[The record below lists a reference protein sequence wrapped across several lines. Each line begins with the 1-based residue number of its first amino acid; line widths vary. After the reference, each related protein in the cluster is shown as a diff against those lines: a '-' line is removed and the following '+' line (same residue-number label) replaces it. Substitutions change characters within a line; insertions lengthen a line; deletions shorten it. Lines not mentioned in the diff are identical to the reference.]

1 MIAAVLI
8 TIVNLKISG
17 FGEEVKFIM
26 GNRPYLDLNTFLR
39 SVYGCRVQKIS
50 LDAGFSCPN
59 RDGRIATGGCLY
71 CNSRGSGTGAHARG
85 LSLTE
90 QLLAG
95 KTALRK
101 RYQAGKFIAYFQAY
115 TNTYGPVD
123 RLRALYEEALAVE
136 DVVGLSVGT
145 RPDCVDEPI
154 LDLLQ
159 EYAEDYMVWLEYG
172 VQSAS
177 DDTLARI
184 NRGHDFACVE
194 RAVAAARN
202 RGLRICAHV
211 ILGLPGETRADM
223 LHTAEQ
229 IARLG
234 LAGIKIHLLYV
245 VQDTPLAAM
254 YRSGLY
260 QCLSFQEY
268 VSLVCDVLE
277 RLPADMVI
285 QRLTGDPH
293 RSELVAPLWA
303 LEKQST
309 LAAIEQTLA
318 ARGTRQGSRAGTG
331 VVPGGSSGGSSGG

>member
-1 MIAAVLI
+1 
-8 TIVNLKISG
+8 
-17 FGEEVKFIM
+17 M

-59 RDGRIATGGCLY
+59 RDGRISTGGCLY

-101 RYQAGKFIAYFQAY
+101 RYRAGKFIAYFQAY

-123 RLRALYEEALAVE
+123 RLRALYEEALMVE

-159 EYAEDYMVWLEYG
+159 EYAGDYMVWLEYG

-177 DDTLARI
+177 DATLARI
-184 NRGHDFACVE
+184 NRGHDFACVKK
-194 RAVAAARN
+194 AVAAARN
-202 RGLRICAHV
+202 RGLRVCAHI
-211 ILGLPGETRADM
+211 ILGLPGESRADM

-229 IARLG
+229 MARLG

-245 VQDTPLAAM
+245 VKETPLAAM
-254 YRSGLY
+254 YHSGLY

-303 LEKQST
+303 LDKQLT
-309 LAAIEQTLA
+309 LVAVEETLA

-331 VVPGGSSGGSSGG
+331 INPGQGGG